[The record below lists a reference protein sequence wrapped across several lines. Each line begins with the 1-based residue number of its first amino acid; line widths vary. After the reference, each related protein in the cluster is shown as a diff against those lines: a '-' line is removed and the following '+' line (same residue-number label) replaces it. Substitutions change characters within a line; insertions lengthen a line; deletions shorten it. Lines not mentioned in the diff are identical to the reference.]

1 MTVAGTKSLGPYN
14 RFAIWVQGCLKRC
27 PGCISKDSQPLDG
40 GYNVETADLAEVII
54 DAPDIE
60 GITISGGEPF
70 LQSEALVDL
79 VVRIKSKKDIGVI
92 LYTGFDFENINGND
106 LTNLCDII
114 IDGAYIEDLNDGLSL
129 RGSSNQNVCLITERY
144 ANEAKNLYGVQGR
157 KIELH
162 FGGGRTTMVGIPDKN
177 SLRVLK
183 GDGRHFLQDNTQIG
197 EPKNERNYRR
207 NDSNN
212 GWVSK

>member
-40 GYNVETADLAEVII
+40 GYDTDTTDLAETVINTS
-54 DAPDIE
+54 DIE

-79 VVRIKSKKDIGVI
+79 VSRVKAKRDIGVI
-92 LYTGFDFENINGND
+92 VYTGNDFEEIKDND
-106 LTNLCDII
+106 LTKLCDII
-114 IDGAYIEDLNDGLSL
+114 IDGVYMEDKNDGLSL
-129 RGSSNQNVCLITERY
+129 RGSSNQNVCLISERY
-144 ANEAKNLYGVQGR
+144 ADEAKNLYGIQGR

-162 FGGGRTTMVGIPDKN
+162 IRKGRTTMVGIPDKD
-177 SLRVLK
+177 SLRMFE
-183 GDGRHFLQDNTQIG
+183 GDNKQEAQ
-197 EPKNERNYRR
+197 K
-207 NDSNN
+207 
-212 GWVSK
+212 